1 MNTKQGPR
9 IFAYTT
15 GVLML
20 STLYYVATYNYYE
33 ELENLRWQ
41 GTVAWLFFL
50 ITSGNVSYFLAKRFL
65 RKTTVHDYVAYILG
79 VLFVLP
85 IFGQLIARPEA
96 GLETMKPIFFA
107 AMTASALIG
116 AWFGVKKDKK
126 RRLELQATAKT

>member
-65 RKTTVHDYVAYILG
+65 RGIHFGSTFRTSNFWSTHCSTRSRIRNYEAYFFCRYDCFRINWCMVWSEKRQKKKVGTTSKSKSLKK
-79 VLFVLP
+79 
-85 IFGQLIARPEA
+85 IFC
-96 GLETMKPIFFA
+96 
-107 AMTASALIG
+107 
-116 AWFGVKKDKK
+116 
-126 RRLELQATAKT
+126 